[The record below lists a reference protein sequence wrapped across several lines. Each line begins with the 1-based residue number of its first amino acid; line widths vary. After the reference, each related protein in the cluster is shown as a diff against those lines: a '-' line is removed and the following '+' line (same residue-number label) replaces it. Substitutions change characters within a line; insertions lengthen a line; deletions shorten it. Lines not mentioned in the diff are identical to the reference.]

1 MENVHK
7 GLGVR
12 AMVEMSLFAG
22 VAYILMFMSV
32 SIIPIVPYMK
42 LDLSDLVVLVGLGV
56 FGPTGAILIAALKE
70 LLYFVTTGM
79 DIMNFIG
86 VMTAFIADMA
96 YVLPIS
102 AILRRQH
109 AASIR
114 RHILAII
121 AGTVSLTVVLSLANW
136 WVITPLYLKVWHMNL
151 GLPVKQLVLLGVVP
165 FNLIKGIVLGVLFI
179 PLNRRLA
186 PWMAKH
192 TLS

>member
-1 MENVHK
+1 
-7 GLGVR
+7 
-12 AMVEMSLFAG
+12 
-22 VAYILMFMSV
+22 
-32 SIIPIVPYMK
+32 
-42 LDLSDLVVLVGLGV
+42 
-56 FGPTGAILIAALKE
+56 
-70 LLYFVTTGM
+70 
-79 DIMNFIG
+79 MNFIG